1 MQLTLKFKIMKIA
14 LKIIVALLFVTSYSF
29 KAQQLIQ
36 TTKDVQKLKTNEQKF
51 INKPLKYLLKEIKPE
66 IKTAWVTNEEGYS
79 YFSFRFTTL
88 EKQKKGLES
97 REDKVFL
104 YVYVKGQ
111 VVDLDFEKR
120 FKEQD
125 YNWTKELIQKYENR
139 IVQRIKVYYPQE

>member
-1 MQLTLKFKIMKIA
+1 MKNV
-14 LKIIVALLFVTSYSF
+14 LIILVSFVLLINYSC
-29 KAQQLIQ
+29 KAQQLVQ
-36 TTKDVQKLKTNEQKF
+36 TTAEVQKLKTNEQQF

-79 YFSFRFTTL
+79 YFSFKFITL

-104 YVYVKGQ
+104 HVYVKGQ

-120 FKEQD
+120 LKEQD
-125 YNWTKELIQKYENR
+125 YIWTKELIQKYENL
-139 IVQRIKVYYPQE
+139 IVQRIKVIYPKE